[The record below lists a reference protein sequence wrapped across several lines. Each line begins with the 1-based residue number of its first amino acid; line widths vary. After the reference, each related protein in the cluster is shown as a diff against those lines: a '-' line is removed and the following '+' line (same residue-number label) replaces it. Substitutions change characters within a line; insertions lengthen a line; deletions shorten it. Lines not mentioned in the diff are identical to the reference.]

1 MVQRTD
7 NIVPDVDI
15 KTEQEDYPLNYTSPD
30 YLSHTSTAHCMNFDQ
45 PRSSLSHYFNFSNE
59 GHSDPAYHP
68 ALYQHQVLPSNRMLD
83 HRLNNVPAKGEAHS
97 NYRYELQNTLMVND
111 FKQVPQSGTSS
122 CSSPFSASE
131 NDLTNN
137 NNNNSSSDVMN
148 GEMCR
153 KGTKRTLSE
162 LENDDDG
169 HSTSSSLSSETEKSH
184 KHRKRATHQSF
195 QEIQQ
200 ARSLANVRER
210 QRTQSLNEGFSSLRK
225 IIPTLPSDKLSKIQ
239 TLKLAIRYI
248 DFLYQVLE
256 TDHHDARLASSCT
269 YVAHEKLS
277 YAFNVWRMEGAWGGH
292 L

>member
-1 MVQRTD
+1 MVQRSEEL
-7 NIVPDVDI
+7 IPADI
-15 KTEQEDYPLNYTSPD
+15 EVK
-30 YLSHTSTAHCMNFDQ
+30 
-45 PRSSLSHYFNFSNE
+45 
-59 GHSDPAYHP
+59 
-68 ALYQHQVLPSNRMLD
+68 V
-83 HRLNNVPAKGEAHS
+83 
-97 NYRYELQNTLMVND
+97 
-111 FKQVPQSGTSS
+111 
-122 CSSPFSASE
+122 E
-131 NDLTNN
+131 NDDMSPHYPMINN
-137 NNNNSSSDVMN
+137 NNYNHSTQAAMMNSTTQQRTNIFDFNHRNNTEAQLPFPFTDVSHMGPSGYPLDNRIEAEGRYNSSTYPSSYTNVIKYDRDLQYHCDPSTSPCSGNNNASDTPSQPEEEIEKLSRGIKRTISDVDN
-148 GEMCR
+148 D
-153 KGTKRTLSE
+153 
-162 LENDDDG
+162 NDDEQ
-169 HSTSSSLSSETEKSH
+169 SSNSTTSSEIGDKSSQR
-184 KHRKRATHQSF
+184 HRKRNSNQSF

-256 TDHHDARLASSCT
+256 TDDHDARLASSCT